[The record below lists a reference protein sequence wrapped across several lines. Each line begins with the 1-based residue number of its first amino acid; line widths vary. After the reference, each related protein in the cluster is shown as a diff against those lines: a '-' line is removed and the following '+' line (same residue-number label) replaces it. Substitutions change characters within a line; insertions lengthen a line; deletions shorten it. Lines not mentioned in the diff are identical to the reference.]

1 MDVNQFALYQL
12 KEVPENR
19 DIRFRSYKTLQE
31 NKIQIRYENY
41 EQKYLGRIHPDDTP
55 ESIKQKFQKQTP
67 RSFKGHSIS
76 VSDVLVL
83 NKEGVITSYY
93 VEKEGFIV
101 IAGFIRNDSSSALIS
116 FDTTDFHIEGKEGS
130 WLAFDSIIIDGKEF
144 FLMEHTT
151 YGSDA
156 AWVVLDEDGKLVVDN
171 VYNGFDEAVQKQIKE
186 YLNPVQNITEPQK
199 QEKPSLENWQKSY
212 ENGEY
217 LRSAE
222 ITEEQNY
229 NMIDDRLNNGME
241 KFNREEEKKE
251 QQEKPQARSSLKE
264 RLVAKQKEVAQGKNK
279 DAKEQDKT
287 KKTNR
292 EEI

>member
-1 MDVNQFALYQL
+1 MPLD
-12 KEVPENR
+12 
-19 DIRFRSYKTLQE
+19 
-31 NKIQIRYENY
+31 ENY

-101 IAGFIRNDSSSALIS
+101 IAGFIRNGSSSALIS

-156 AWVVLDEDGKLVVDN
+156 TWIVLDEDGKLVVDN
-171 VYNGFDEAVQKQIKE
+171 VYNGFDEAVQKEIQE
-186 YLNPVQNITEPQK
+186 YLNPVQIIAEPQK
-199 QEKPSLENWQKSY
+199 QENPPLENWQKSY

-229 NMIDDRLNNGME
+229 NMIDDRLNNGVE

-251 QQEKPQARSSLKE
+251 QAEKSQVRSSLKE
-264 RLVAKQKEVAQGKNK
+264 CLAAKQKEVAQGKK
-279 DAKEQDKT
+279 DSKEQEKSKNT
-287 KKTNR
+287 HR
-292 EEI
+292 EM

>member
-1 MDVNQFALYQL
+1 MDINQFALYQL

-19 DIRFRSYKTLQE
+19 KIRFRSYKTLQE
-31 NKIQIRYENY
+31 NKIQIRHENY
-41 EQKYLGRIHPDDTP
+41 EQKYLGRMHPDDTP

-101 IAGFIRNDSSSALIS
+101 IVGFIRNGSSSTLIS

-156 AWVVLDEDGKLVVDN
+156 A
-171 VYNGFDEAVQKQIKE
+171 
-186 YLNPVQNITEPQK
+186 
-199 QEKPSLENWQKSY
+199 
-212 ENGEY
+212 
-217 LRSAE
+217 
-222 ITEEQNY
+222 
-229 NMIDDRLNNGME
+229 
-241 KFNREEEKKE
+241 
-251 QQEKPQARSSLKE
+251 
-264 RLVAKQKEVAQGKNK
+264 
-279 DAKEQDKT
+279 
-287 KKTNR
+287 
-292 EEI
+292 

>member
-1 MDVNQFALYQL
+1 MDINQFALYQL

-19 DIRFRSYKTLQE
+19 DICFRSYKTLQE
-31 NKIQIRYENY
+31 NKIQHENY
-41 EQKYLGRIHPDDTP
+41 EQKYFGRIHPDDIP

-67 RSFKGHSIS
+67 RSFKGNSIS

-101 IAGFIRNDSSSALIS
+101 IAGFIRNGSSSALIS
-116 FDTTDFHIEGKEGS
+116 FDITDYHIEGKEGS

-156 AWVVLDEDGKLVVDN
+156 AWIVLDEDGKLVVDN
-171 VYNGFDEAVQKQIKE
+171 VYNGFDETVQKQIKE

-199 QEKPSLENWQKSY
+199 QEKPPLENWQKSY
-212 ENGEY
+212 GNGEY
-217 LRSAE
+217 MRSAE

-229 NMIDDRLNNGME
+229 NMIDGRMNNLPSKPRKIGQRISVLDRLH
-241 KFNREEEKKE
+241 
-251 QQEKPQARSSLKE
+251 LK
-264 RLVAKQKEVAQGKNK
+264 Q
-279 DAKEQDKT
+279 
-287 KKTNR
+287 
-292 EEI
+292 EEIAKRSGKPVTQMNMAEDMERRRK

>member
-1 MDVNQFALYQL
+1 MDINQFALCQL
-12 KEVPENR
+12 KEVPENW

-31 NKIQIRYENY
+31 NKIQHENY
-41 EQKYLGRIHPDDTP
+41 EQKYFGRIHPDDIP

-67 RSFKGHSIS
+67 RSFKGNSIS

-101 IAGFIRNDSSSALIS
+101 IAGFIRNGSSSALIS
-116 FDTTDFHIEGKEGS
+116 FDITDFHIEGKEGS

-156 AWVVLDEDGKLVVDN
+156 AWIVLDEDGKLVVDN
-171 VYNGFDEAVQKQIKE
+171 VYNGFDETVQKQIKE

-199 QEKPSLENWQKSY
+199 QEKPPLEKWQKSY
-212 ENGEY
+212 GNGEY

-229 NMIDDRLNNGME
+229 NMIDGRMNNLPSKPRKIGQRISVLDRLH
-241 KFNREEEKKE
+241 
-251 QQEKPQARSSLKE
+251 LK
-264 RLVAKQKEVAQGKNK
+264 Q
-279 DAKEQDKT
+279 
-287 KKTNR
+287 
-292 EEI
+292 EEIAKRSGKPVTQMNMAEDMERRRK